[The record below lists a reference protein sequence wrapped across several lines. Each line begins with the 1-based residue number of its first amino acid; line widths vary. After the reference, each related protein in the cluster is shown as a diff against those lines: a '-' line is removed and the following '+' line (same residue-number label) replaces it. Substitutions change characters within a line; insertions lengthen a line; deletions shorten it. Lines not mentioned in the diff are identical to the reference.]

1 MGETLFFFFRFIAKQ
16 RKLDVHPRD
25 MMDFATVAE
34 LLAWIDRTTSNQA
47 LQRIIARRK
56 KQGFAYLHLHGK
68 WPEVMDDPH
77 ELSLTRS
84 YFSRLYRSKI
94 TAKQENMLTGQ
105 IAFGGTQKIYGT
117 VVVISD
123 KDNLLKKA
131 GAIKGKILVSVQTT
145 PHFIPYIKNA
155 KAIITDDGGITCHA
169 AIIARELRIP
179 CIVGTKIATTKL
191 KDGDAVSLDME
202 HGIIT
207 VKNRE
212 AVAT

>member
-1 MGETLFFFFRFIAKQ
+1 MVSDSPIIFAWSVSNASAVTFPLFARYTASAS
-16 RKLDVHPRD
+16 KLQLCP
-25 MMDFATVAE
+25 T
-34 LLAWIDRTTSNQA
+34 
-47 LQRIIARRK
+47 
-56 KQGFAYLHLHGK
+56 
-68 WPEVMDDPH
+68 DPIMIG
-77 ELSLTRS
+77 LSAMCFCTNVRS
-84 YFSRLYRSKI
+84 RS
-94 TAKQENMLTGQ
+94 TGQ
-105 IAFGGTQKIYGT
+105 IAFGGTQKVYGT

-207 VKNRE
+207 VKKPRRYRY
-212 AVAT
+212 VKSIVSR